1 MCTGCHAALAT
12 SEAARLHAHHDP
24 AGEGGRCVSCHMPRI
39 VYGVLDVHRSH
50 RIEVPEPA
58 RAAAAGRPD
67 ACTSCHV
74 EQTAAWAEG
83 AVRRL
88 WGGARF
94 GPGAPAPAGTSPF
107 EALFGGQ
114 PVARAAAADALG
126 RAPVAHAE
134 ARARRC
140 GALLDVMAR
149 DRYPAVRYLAWRSLR
164 RLTAPDASPGA
175 GFAADYDPSAEP
187 AERDAAVSRLRAALG
202 DSAIAPART
211 LARAAGRRARSGS
224 GDRRMKNSSSGRP
237 FRLLLPPH
245 PSPDRG
251 PLASGRRMSYD
262 REPKAKNGGKLPAQ
276 VWKVRAAQADGAGR
290 DGCDLSGGRRRAGFQ
305 KLCVVKKVLAEKNDR
320 AKSNRFLDEAKVVL
334 RLSHANLVPTFDAGE
349 VDGEFFIAMEL
360 VEGKDLREIWNRCV
374 RTRTRIPLDVALH
387 VAREI
392 CRALAYVH
400 SHADLRLVHRDV
412 APPNILISYFGEV
425 KLTDFGLARS
435 VLKQENTA
443 PGVVFG
449 RASYLSPEQAR
460 GEIAD
465 ARTDIYSL
473 GIVLWELVTGNQY
486 LQLANLDPATAMS
499 LVRHPRVQPPSSKAP
514 WITPNLD
521 ALLMRALAPDREQRF
536 QSAEE
541 MRKALS
547 DIITQISPRADA
559 ERTADFLRGLYDTTA
574 NDERAER
581 DKLLA
586 ESAALLPPPAPR
598 PSARMPVPLSLLESG
613 STKQLEFPKEDDAMG
628 VDFTG
633 RVIDS
638 RYRVI
643 RKIGEGGMGTV
654 YAGEHV
660 EIGKDVAIKI
670 LHPAYSTQQDL
681 VERFRREARAASRIG
696 HPNIID
702 VTDFGETEDGCAYF
716 VMEHLDGIDLADVLS
731 HERRLAPERA
741 CKIATQICR
750 ALAAAHAAGVIH
762 RDLKPENIFLVA
774 RDGQADFV
782 KVLDFGIARSM
793 GRARRLT
800 NPGVAMGTPEY
811 MAPEQAEGGA
821 VDQRSDIYSVG
832 ALIYEMVSGSP
843 PQMSRDK
850 ELIPPRGI
858 KADVPEE
865 LDRIVVRALEA
876 DPAMRY
882 QSMAQFEYDL
892 VKSLFGRSRAVSEML
907 GLHDQE
913 RGVVPEVSYSDE
925 APGGT
930 HPRADGPPTVV
941 RRAPSPVPPPAW
953 EEDRGGRGGDGGVSA
968 ATGTGATRDRR
979 GGWRYAG
986 TFAAL
991 VLVGVAAVTIYRRL
1005 PWNARAQTVAAPTAA
1020 SSGPAQPSDAD
1031 CRAQRLRAGV
1041 ADVERMMGSGF
1052 GFAQLPALQAQLGR
1066 LRAEGGTAIADT
1078 LATRAKGLLVKAAEE
1093 ELDRGEIENGVAH
1106 YRIALALDAHGG
1118 GEAELVAALRTRAQS
1133 ALSANKDTEAVRWAR
1148 EVVAFSGDAD
1158 AHALLAECL
1167 HALREDGEAVTEYE
1181 KALASRP
1188 DDPTF
1193 THGLSAARHTLASD
1207 SKREHA
1213 AHAHRS
1219 ATSTATS
1226 APAPGEAAAPSE
1238 AAAPPSEQPPGEA
1251 PEREPPAAKPD
1262 DREDKADD
1270 KAAPEKAAPSA
1281 PAEPAPDQQH

>member
-1 MCTGCHAALAT
+1 MAETYPLKFGKYVLLKPM
-12 SEAARLHAHHDP
+12 AR
-24 AGEGGRCVSCHMPRI
+24 GGMGAI
-39 VYGVLDVHRSH
+39 FL
-50 RIEVPEPA
+50 
-58 RAAAAGRPD
+58 AAAG
-67 ACTSCHV
+67 
-74 EQTAAWAEG
+74 E
-83 AVRRL
+83 
-88 WGGARF
+88 
-94 GPGAPAPAGTSPF
+94 
-107 EALFGGQ
+107 
-114 PVARAAAADALG
+114 
-126 RAPVAHAE
+126 
-134 ARARRC
+134 
-140 GALLDVMAR
+140 
-149 DRYPAVRYLAWRSLR
+149 
-164 RLTAPDASPGA
+164 
-175 GFAADYDPSAEP
+175 
-187 AERDAAVSRLRAALG
+187 
-202 DSAIAPART
+202 
-211 LARAAGRRARSGS
+211 
-224 GDRRMKNSSSGRP
+224 
-237 FRLLLPPH
+237 
-245 PSPDRG
+245 
-251 PLASGRRMSYD
+251 
-262 REPKAKNGGKLPAQ
+262 
-276 VWKVRAAQADGAGR
+276 
-290 DGCDLSGGRRRAGFQ
+290 AGFQ
-305 KLCVVKKVLAEKNDR
+305 KFCVVKKVIAEKSDR
-320 AKSNRFLDEAKVVL
+320 AKANRFLDEAKVVL

-392 CRALAYVH
+392 SRALAYVH
-400 SHADLRLVHRDV
+400 SHADLKLVHRDV
-412 APPNILISYFGEV
+412 APPNVLISYFGEV

-521 ALLMRALAPDREQRF
+521 ALLLRALAPDRDQRF

-547 DIITQISPRADA
+547 EIIAQISPRADA
-559 ERTADFLRGLYDTTA
+559 ERTADFLRGLYEA
-574 NDERAER
+574 VPKEERDER

-586 ESAALLPPPAPR
+586 ESAPLLAPPKPR
-598 PSARMPVPLSLLESG
+598 QSNRMPVPLSLLESG
-613 STKQLEFPKEDDAMG
+613 STQLQFPKEDESLG

-633 RVIDS
+633 RVIDN

-696 HPNIID
+696 HPHIID
-702 VTDFGETEDGCAYF
+702 VTDFGTTEDGCAYF

-731 HERRLAPERA
+731 HERRLAPQRA
-741 CKIATQICR
+741 CGIAIQICR

-821 VDQRSDIYSVG
+821 VDQRSDIFSVG

-865 LDRIVVRALEA
+865 LDRIAVRAL
-876 DPAMRY
+876 DPIPARRY

-892 VKSLFGRSRAVSEML
+892 AKSLYGRPRAVSEML

-913 RGVVPEVSYSDE
+913 RGVVPADERSYSDE
-925 APGGT
+925 ALGGRA
-930 HPRADGPPTVV
+930 HPRADSPPPTSY
-941 RRAPSPVPPPAW
+941 ASLPSSSQSSSSSSPW
-953 EEDRGGRGGDGGVSA
+953 EEQRGVAAGGSGADTAARGSG
-968 ATGTGATRDRR
+968 

-991 VLVGVAAVTIYRRL
+991 ALVAVAAVPISRRL
-1005 PWNARAQTVAAPTAA
+1005 NWGAHGQTATASVPAA
-1020 SSGPAQPSDAD
+1020 PAQPSEAD
-1031 CRAQRLRAGV
+1031 RRAQRLRAGV
-1041 ADVERMMGSGF
+1041 ADVERMLGSGF
-1052 GFAQLPALQAQLGR
+1052 GFAQLPALQERLAG
-1066 LRAEGGTAIADT
+1066 LRADGGTAITDT
-1078 LATRAKGLLVKAAEE
+1078 LATRARGLLVKAAEE
-1093 ELDRGEIENGVAH
+1093 ELDRGQIEAGVAH

-1133 ALSANKDTEAVRWAR
+1133 ALSANRDTEAVRWAR
-1148 EVVAFSGDAD
+1148 EAVALANGDPA
-1158 AHALLAECL
+1158 AHALLGECL
-1167 HALREDGEAVTEYE
+1167 HALRQDDEAVTEYD
-1181 KALASRP
+1181 KALTSRP

-1193 THGLSAARHTLASD
+1193 THGLSVARHALATESGSAGAT
-1207 SKREHA
+1207 SKHEHGS
-1213 AHAHRS
+1213 HGRR
-1219 ATSTATS
+1219 STATA
-1226 APAPGEAAAPSE
+1226 APVEALPAAPPEASPPPSE
-1238 AAAPPSEQPPGEA
+1238 APAEA
-1251 PEREPPAAKPD
+1251 PDRERPAARPD
-1262 DREDKADD
+1262 DRDDKPRDKTGDDKPRDKAGDD
-1270 KAAPEKAAPSA
+1270 KPAPSA
-1281 PAEPAPDQQH
+1281 PAEPAPDKQQ

>member
-1 MCTGCHAALAT
+1 MAETYPLKFGKYVLLKPM
-12 SEAARLHAHHDP
+12 AR
-24 AGEGGRCVSCHMPRI
+24 GGMGAI
-39 VYGVLDVHRSH
+39 FL
-50 RIEVPEPA
+50 
-58 RAAAAGRPD
+58 AAAG
-67 ACTSCHV
+67 
-74 EQTAAWAEG
+74 
-83 AVRRL
+83 
-88 WGGARF
+88 
-94 GPGAPAPAGTSPF
+94 
-107 EALFGGQ
+107 
-114 PVARAAAADALG
+114 
-126 RAPVAHAE
+126 
-134 ARARRC
+134 
-140 GALLDVMAR
+140 
-149 DRYPAVRYLAWRSLR
+149 
-164 RLTAPDASPGA
+164 
-175 GFAADYDPSAEP
+175 EP
-187 AERDAAVSRLRAALG
+187 
-202 DSAIAPART
+202 
-211 LARAAGRRARSGS
+211 
-224 GDRRMKNSSSGRP
+224 
-237 FRLLLPPH
+237 
-245 PSPDRG
+245 
-251 PLASGRRMSYD
+251 
-262 REPKAKNGGKLPAQ
+262 
-276 VWKVRAAQADGAGR
+276 
-290 DGCDLSGGRRRAGFQ
+290 GFQ
-305 KLCVVKKVLAEKNDR
+305 KFCVVKKVLAEKSDR
-320 AKSNRFLDEAKVVL
+320 SKSNRFLDEAKVVL

-349 VDGEFFIAMEL
+349 VDGEFYIAMEL

-392 CRALAYVH
+392 SRALAYVH

-460 GEIAD
+460 GETAD

-499 LVRHPRVQPPSSKAP
+499 LVRHPRAQPPSSKAP

-547 DIITQISPRADA
+547 EIIAQISPRADA
-559 ERTADFLRGLYDTTA
+559 ERTADFLRGLYDTVA
-574 NDERAER
+574 KEERAER

-586 ESAALLPPPAPR
+586 ESAALLPAPPPR
-598 PSARMPVPLSLLESG
+598 TSSRMPVPLSLLESG
-613 STKQLEFPKEDDAMG
+613 STRLQFPKEDDSMG

-696 HPNIID
+696 HPHIID

-876 DPAMRY
+876 DPAHRY

-913 RGVVPEVSYSDE
+913 RGVVPEISYSDE

-930 HPRADGPPTVV
+930 HPRADSPLAAP
-941 RRAPSPVPPPAW
+941 RRASSPVPPPAW
-953 EEDRGGRGGDGGVSA
+953 EEERGGRGSDADVS
-968 ATGTGATRDRR
+968 TVTGATRDSG

-991 VLVGVAAVTIYRRL
+991 ALVGVAAVTVYRRL
-1005 PWNARAQTVAAPTAA
+1005 PWNAHAQSAAAPSAT
-1020 SSGPAQPSDAD
+1020 SSAPAQPSDAD
-1031 CRAQRLRAGV
+1031 RRAQRLRSGV

-1066 LRAEGGTAIADT
+1066 LRSDGGTGIADT

-1093 ELDRGEIENGVAH
+1093 ELDRGEIEAGVAH

-1148 EVVAFSGDAD
+1148 EVVAFSGGNAE

-1181 KALASRP
+1181 KALATRP

-1193 THGLSAARHTLASD
+1193 THGLSAARHALATD
-1207 SKREHA
+1207 AKREHTS
-1213 AHAHRS
+1213 HAHRS
-1219 ATSTATS
+1219 ASTATS
-1226 APAPGEAAAPSE
+1226 APAPAPSE
-1238 AAAPPSEQPPGEA
+1238 APPPPSDQPSPQPSGEA
-1251 PEREPPAAKPD
+1251 PERERPAARQE
-1262 DREDKADD
+1262 DRGDKGEDKGAS
-1270 KAAPEKAAPSA
+1270 EKAAPSA

>member
-1 MCTGCHAALAT
+1 MAETYPLKFGKYVLLKPM
-12 SEAARLHAHHDP
+12 AR
-24 AGEGGRCVSCHMPRI
+24 GGMGAI
-39 VYGVLDVHRSH
+39 FL
-50 RIEVPEPA
+50 
-58 RAAAAGRPD
+58 AAAG
-67 ACTSCHV
+67 
-74 EQTAAWAEG
+74 
-83 AVRRL
+83 
-88 WGGARF
+88 
-94 GPGAPAPAGTSPF
+94 
-107 EALFGGQ
+107 
-114 PVARAAAADALG
+114 
-126 RAPVAHAE
+126 
-134 ARARRC
+134 
-140 GALLDVMAR
+140 
-149 DRYPAVRYLAWRSLR
+149 
-164 RLTAPDASPGA
+164 
-175 GFAADYDPSAEP
+175 EP
-187 AERDAAVSRLRAALG
+187 
-202 DSAIAPART
+202 
-211 LARAAGRRARSGS
+211 
-224 GDRRMKNSSSGRP
+224 
-237 FRLLLPPH
+237 
-245 PSPDRG
+245 
-251 PLASGRRMSYD
+251 
-262 REPKAKNGGKLPAQ
+262 
-276 VWKVRAAQADGAGR
+276 
-290 DGCDLSGGRRRAGFQ
+290 GFQ
-305 KLCVVKKVLAEKNDR
+305 KLCVVKKVIAEKSDR
-320 AKSNRFLDEAKVVL
+320 AKANRFLDEAKVVL

-349 VDGEFFIAMEL
+349 VDGEFYIAMEL

-392 CRALAYVH
+392 ARALAYVH

-499 LVRHPRVQPPSSKAP
+499 LVRHPRAQPPSSKAP

-521 ALLMRALAPDREQRF
+521 ALLLRSLAPDREARF

-547 DIITQISPRADA
+547 EIIAQISPRADA
-559 ERTADFLRGLYDTTA
+559 ERTADFLRGLYDQVA
-574 NDERAER
+574 KEERAER

-586 ESAALLPPPAPR
+586 ESAPLLAPPATR
-598 PSARMPVPLSLLESG
+598 PSASRMPVPLSLLESG
-613 STKQLEFPKEDDAMG
+613 STQQLNFPKEDDAAS

-696 HPNIID
+696 HPHIID

-865 LDRIVVRALEA
+865 LDRIVVRALEK
-876 DPAMRY
+876 DPALRY

-930 HPRADGPPTVV
+930 HPRADVPPTVV

-953 EEDRGGRGGDGGVSA
+953 EAERGGRGDDAGVSA
-968 ATGTGATRDRR
+968 EAVTGATTRLGRWLALRGDVRGAGAGRRR
-979 GGWRYAG
+979 GGDDLPAAPLERAVGRG
-986 TFAAL
+986 TA
-991 VLVGVAAVTIYRRL
+991 RRPSVL
-1005 PWNARAQTVAAPTAA
+1005 PWRPPSRATPIAGRSACAPGWPTSSGCWGAGSGSRSSPRCKRSWGASAATAA
-1020 SSGPAQPSDAD
+1020 RGSPTPWR
-1031 CRAQRLRAGV
+1031 RAPR
-1041 ADVERMMGSGF
+1041 GS
-1052 GFAQLPALQAQLGR
+1052 
-1066 LRAEGGTAIADT
+1066 
-1078 LATRAKGLLVKAAEE
+1078 
-1093 ELDRGEIENGVAH
+1093 
-1106 YRIALALDAHGG
+1106 
-1118 GEAELVAALRTRAQS
+1118 
-1133 ALSANKDTEAVRWAR
+1133 W
-1148 EVVAFSGDAD
+1148 
-1158 AHALLAECL
+1158 
-1167 HALREDGEAVTEYE
+1167 
-1181 KALASRP
+1181 
-1188 DDPTF
+1188 
-1193 THGLSAARHTLASD
+1193 
-1207 SKREHA
+1207 
-1213 AHAHRS
+1213 
-1219 ATSTATS
+1219 
-1226 APAPGEAAAPSE
+1226 
-1238 AAAPPSEQPPGEA
+1238 
-1251 PEREPPAAKPD
+1251 
-1262 DREDKADD
+1262 
-1270 KAAPEKAAPSA
+1270 
-1281 PAEPAPDQQH
+1281 

>member
-1 MCTGCHAALAT
+1 MAETYPLKFGKYVLLKPM
-12 SEAARLHAHHDP
+12 AR
-24 AGEGGRCVSCHMPRI
+24 GGMGAI
-39 VYGVLDVHRSH
+39 FL
-50 RIEVPEPA
+50 
-58 RAAAAGRPD
+58 AAAG
-67 ACTSCHV
+67 
-74 EQTAAWAEG
+74 
-83 AVRRL
+83 
-88 WGGARF
+88 
-94 GPGAPAPAGTSPF
+94 
-107 EALFGGQ
+107 
-114 PVARAAAADALG
+114 
-126 RAPVAHAE
+126 
-134 ARARRC
+134 
-140 GALLDVMAR
+140 
-149 DRYPAVRYLAWRSLR
+149 
-164 RLTAPDASPGA
+164 
-175 GFAADYDPSAEP
+175 EP
-187 AERDAAVSRLRAALG
+187 
-202 DSAIAPART
+202 
-211 LARAAGRRARSGS
+211 
-224 GDRRMKNSSSGRP
+224 
-237 FRLLLPPH
+237 
-245 PSPDRG
+245 
-251 PLASGRRMSYD
+251 
-262 REPKAKNGGKLPAQ
+262 
-276 VWKVRAAQADGAGR
+276 
-290 DGCDLSGGRRRAGFQ
+290 GFQ
-305 KLCVVKKVLAEKNDR
+305 KFCVVKKVLAEKNDR

-460 GEIAD
+460 GEVAD

-499 LVRHPRVQPPSSKAP
+499 LVRHPRAQPPSSKAP

-559 ERTADFLRGLYDTTA
+559 ERTADFLRGLYDTLA
-574 NDERAER
+574 KEERAER

-586 ESAALLPPPAPR
+586 ESAALLPAPTPR
-598 PSARMPVPLSLLESG
+598 QSARMPVPLSLLESG
-613 STKQLEFPKEDDAMG
+613 STKLQFPKEDDSMG

-696 HPNIID
+696 HPHIID

-876 DPAMRY
+876 DPAHRY

-913 RGVVPEVSYSDE
+913 RGVVPEISYSDE

-930 HPRADGPPTVV
+930 HPRADSPPAAA
-941 RRAPSPVPPPAW
+941 RRPPSPVPPPAW
-953 EEDRGGRGGDGGVSA
+953 EEERGSRGGDAGVSA
-968 ATGTGATRDRR
+968 ASVTGATRDSG

-991 VLVGVAAVTIYRRL
+991 ALVGVAAVTIYRRL
-1005 PWNARAQTVAAPTAA
+1005 PWSARAQTAA
-1020 SSGPAQPSDAD
+1020 SPIAAVTPSLAPAQPSDAD
-1031 CRAQRLRAGV
+1031 RRAQRLRSGV
-1041 ADVERMMGSGF
+1041 ADVERMLGSGF
-1052 GFAQLPALQAQLGR
+1052 GFAQLPALQDQLGR
-1066 LRAEGGTAIADT
+1066 LRADGGSAIADT

-1093 ELDRGEIENGVAH
+1093 ELDRGEIEAGVAH

-1133 ALSANKDTEAVRWAR
+1133 ALSANKDTEALRWAR
-1148 EVVAFSGDAD
+1148 EVVAFSGGSAE

-1181 KALASRP
+1181 KALATRP

-1193 THGLSAARHTLASD
+1193 THGLSAARHALATD
-1207 SKREHA
+1207 SKREHTS
-1213 AHAHRS
+1213 HAHRS

-1226 APAPGEAAAPSE
+1226 APAPVEAQPGEPSE
-1238 AAAPPSEQPPGEA
+1238 AAAPPSDQPSPQPSGEA
-1251 PEREPPAAKPD
+1251 PDRERPAAKPEDHD
-1262 DREDKADD
+1262 DKRPDERSDKSDD
-1270 KAAPEKAAPSA
+1270 KAASEKAAPSA

>member
-1 MCTGCHAALAT
+1 MAETYPLKFGKYVLLKPM
-12 SEAARLHAHHDP
+12 AR
-24 AGEGGRCVSCHMPRI
+24 GGMGAI
-39 VYGVLDVHRSH
+39 FL
-50 RIEVPEPA
+50 
-58 RAAAAGRPD
+58 AAAG
-67 ACTSCHV
+67 
-74 EQTAAWAEG
+74 
-83 AVRRL
+83 
-88 WGGARF
+88 
-94 GPGAPAPAGTSPF
+94 
-107 EALFGGQ
+107 
-114 PVARAAAADALG
+114 
-126 RAPVAHAE
+126 
-134 ARARRC
+134 
-140 GALLDVMAR
+140 
-149 DRYPAVRYLAWRSLR
+149 
-164 RLTAPDASPGA
+164 
-175 GFAADYDPSAEP
+175 EP
-187 AERDAAVSRLRAALG
+187 
-202 DSAIAPART
+202 
-211 LARAAGRRARSGS
+211 
-224 GDRRMKNSSSGRP
+224 
-237 FRLLLPPH
+237 
-245 PSPDRG
+245 
-251 PLASGRRMSYD
+251 
-262 REPKAKNGGKLPAQ
+262 
-276 VWKVRAAQADGAGR
+276 
-290 DGCDLSGGRRRAGFQ
+290 GFQ
-305 KLCVVKKVLAEKNDR
+305 KFCVVKKVIAEKNDR

-392 CRALAYVH
+392 ARALAYVH

-460 GEIAD
+460 GETAD

-486 LQLANLDPATAMS
+486 LQLANLNPATAMS
-499 LVRHPRVQPPSSKAP
+499 LVRHPRAQPASSKAP
-514 WITPNLD
+514 WITANLD

-547 DIITQISPRADA
+547 DIIAQISPRADA
-559 ERTADFLRGLYDTTA
+559 ERTADFLRGLYDTVA
-574 NDERAER
+574 KEERIER

-586 ESAALLPPPAPR
+586 DSASLFAPPAPAPR
-598 PSARMPVPLSLLESG
+598 ASSRMPVPLSLLESG
-613 STKQLEFPKEDDAMG
+613 STRLQFPKEEDSSG

-633 RVIDS
+633 RVIDN

-696 HPNIID
+696 HPHIID

-731 HERRLAPERA
+731 HERRLAPQRA
-741 CKIATQICR
+741 CGIAIQICR

-821 VDQRSDIYSVG
+821 VDQRSDIFSVG

-865 LDRIVVRALEA
+865 LERIVVRAL
-876 DPAMRY
+876 DPIPARRY

-892 VKSLFGRSRAVSEML
+892 AKSLYGRPRAVSEML

-913 RGVVPEVSYSDE
+913 RGVVPASERSYSDE
-925 APGGT
+925 APGGA
-930 HPRADGPPTVV
+930 HPRANSPPPTSYAS
-941 RRAPSPVPPPAW
+941 APSLTPSSSSSS
-953 EEDRGGRGGDGGVSA
+953 SA
-968 ATGTGATRDRR
+968 AWDGERGASGLGPGRAS
-979 GGWRYAG
+979 GSGWRYAG

-991 VLVGVAAVTIYRRL
+991 ALIAVAAVPIYRRL
-1005 PWNARAQTVAAPTAA
+1005 PWGAHAQATPVALPAL
-1020 SSGPAQPSDAD
+1020 AQPSEAD
-1031 CRAQRLRAGV
+1031 RRAQRLRSGV
-1041 ADVERMMGSGF
+1041 ADVERMLGSGF
-1052 GFAQLPALQAQLGR
+1052 GFAQLPALQERLTG
-1066 LRAEGGTAIADT
+1066 LRADGGAAITDT
-1078 LATRAKGLLVKAAEE
+1078 LATRARGLLVKAAEE
-1093 ELDRGEIENGVAH
+1093 ELDHGQIEAGVAH

-1148 EVVAFSGDAD
+1148 EAVSLADGDPA
-1158 AHALLAECL
+1158 AHALLGDCL
-1167 HALREDGEAVTEYE
+1167 HALRHDDEAVAQYE
-1181 KALASRP
+1181 KALTSRP

-1193 THGLSAARHTLASD
+1193 THSLSVARHALAVESG
-1207 SKREHA
+1207 SPGGAGAVRHEHGSS
-1213 AHAHRS
+1213 HGRH
-1219 ATSTATS
+1219 STATPAPIEALPS
-1226 APAPGEAAAPSE
+1226 APAEAS
-1238 AAAPPSEQPPGEA
+1238 PPPAEA
-1251 PEREPPAAKPD
+1251 PAEAPDRERPAAKPD
-1262 DREDKADD
+1262 DREDKPPEDKAREDKPREDKASEKASEKASDD
-1270 KAAPEKAAPSA
+1270 KPAPSA
-1281 PAEPAPDQQH
+1281 PAEPAPDKQQ

>member
-1 MCTGCHAALAT
+1 MAENYPLKFGKYVLLKPM
-12 SEAARLHAHHDP
+12 AR
-24 AGEGGRCVSCHMPRI
+24 GGMGAI
-39 VYGVLDVHRSH
+39 FL
-50 RIEVPEPA
+50 
-58 RAAAAGRPD
+58 AAAG
-67 ACTSCHV
+67 
-74 EQTAAWAEG
+74 E
-83 AVRRL
+83 L
-88 WGGARF
+88 
-94 GPGAPAPAGTSPF
+94 
-107 EALFGGQ
+107 
-114 PVARAAAADALG
+114 
-126 RAPVAHAE
+126 
-134 ARARRC
+134 
-140 GALLDVMAR
+140 
-149 DRYPAVRYLAWRSLR
+149 
-164 RLTAPDASPGA
+164 
-175 GFAADYDPSAEP
+175 
-187 AERDAAVSRLRAALG
+187 
-202 DSAIAPART
+202 
-211 LARAAGRRARSGS
+211 
-224 GDRRMKNSSSGRP
+224 
-237 FRLLLPPH
+237 
-245 PSPDRG
+245 
-251 PLASGRRMSYD
+251 
-262 REPKAKNGGKLPAQ
+262 
-276 VWKVRAAQADGAGR
+276 
-290 DGCDLSGGRRRAGFQ
+290 GFQ
-305 KLCVVKKVLAEKNDR
+305 KFCVVKKVIAEKSDR
-320 AKSNRFLDEAKVVL
+320 AKANRFLDEAKVVL

-349 VDGEFFIAMEL
+349 VDGEFYIAMEL

-392 CRALAYVH
+392 ARALAYVH
-400 SHADLRLVHRDV
+400 THADLRLVHRDV

-460 GEIAD
+460 GETAD

-499 LVRHPRVQPPSSKAP
+499 LVRHPRAQPPSSKAP

-521 ALLMRALAPDREQRF
+521 ALLLRALAPDREQRF

-541 MRKALS
+541 LRKALS
-547 DIITQISPRADA
+547 DIIAQISPRADA
-559 ERTADFLRGLYDTTA
+559 ERTADFLRGLYDTA
-574 NDERAER
+574 AKEERAER

-586 ESAALLPPPAPR
+586 DSAPLFAPAPTR
-598 PSARMPVPLSLLESG
+598 PSASRMPVPLSLLESG
-613 STKQLEFPKEDDAMG
+613 STKLQFPKEEDSMGG

-832 ALIYEMVSGSP
+832 ALIYEMASGSP

-865 LDRIVVRALEA
+865 LDRIVVRALEKN
-876 DPAMRY
+876 PALRY

-913 RGVVPEVSYSDE
+913 RGVVPEISYSDE
-925 APGGT
+925 AGGT
-930 HPRADGPPTVV
+930 HARADSPPATL
-941 RRAPSPVPPPAW
+941 RRASSPVPPPAW
-953 EEDRGGRGGDGGVSA
+953 EAERGSRGDDAGVSA
-968 ATGTGATRDRR
+968 EAVTGGPRASG

-986 TFAAL
+986 TFAVLAL
-991 VLVGVAAVTIYRRL
+991 AGVAAVTIYRRF
-1005 PWNARAQTVAAPTAA
+1005 PWNVPAQTVAAPTAA
-1020 SSGPAQPSDAD
+1020 STAPAQPSDAN
-1031 CRAQRLRAGV
+1031 RRSQRLRSGV
-1041 ADVERMMGSGF
+1041 ADVERMLGSGSGF
-1052 GFAQLPALQAQLGR
+1052 GFAQMPALQAQLGR
-1066 LRAEGGTAIADT
+1066 LRADGGAGIADT

-1093 ELDRGEIENGVAH
+1093 ELDRGEIEAGVAH

-1148 EVVAFSGDAD
+1148 EVVAFSGGSAE

-1181 KALASRP
+1181 KALATRP

-1193 THGLSAARHTLASD
+1193 THGLSAARHALATD
-1207 SKREHA
+1207 SKREHVS
-1213 AHAHRS
+1213 HAHRS
-1219 ATSTATS
+1219 ASSTTAS
-1226 APAPGEAAAPSE
+1226 APAPAGAPAEAT
-1238 AAAPPSEQPPGEA
+1238 APPSDQPSGEA
-1251 PEREPPAAKPD
+1251 PERERPAAKPE
-1262 DREDKADD
+1262 DRDD
-1270 KAAPEKAAPSA
+1270 KAEDKGASEKAAPSV

>member
-1 MCTGCHAALAT
+1 MAENYPLKFGKYVLLKPM
-12 SEAARLHAHHDP
+12 AR
-24 AGEGGRCVSCHMPRI
+24 GGMGAI
-39 VYGVLDVHRSH
+39 FL
-50 RIEVPEPA
+50 
-58 RAAAAGRPD
+58 AAAG
-67 ACTSCHV
+67 A
-74 EQTAAWAEG
+74 
-83 AVRRL
+83 
-88 WGGARF
+88 
-94 GPGAPAPAGTSPF
+94 
-107 EALFGGQ
+107 
-114 PVARAAAADALG
+114 
-126 RAPVAHAE
+126 
-134 ARARRC
+134 
-140 GALLDVMAR
+140 
-149 DRYPAVRYLAWRSLR
+149 
-164 RLTAPDASPGA
+164 
-175 GFAADYDPSAEP
+175 
-187 AERDAAVSRLRAALG
+187 
-202 DSAIAPART
+202 
-211 LARAAGRRARSGS
+211 
-224 GDRRMKNSSSGRP
+224 
-237 FRLLLPPH
+237 
-245 PSPDRG
+245 
-251 PLASGRRMSYD
+251 
-262 REPKAKNGGKLPAQ
+262 
-276 VWKVRAAQADGAGR
+276 
-290 DGCDLSGGRRRAGFQ
+290 AGFQ

-400 SHADLRLVHRDV
+400 SHADLSLVHRDV

-521 ALLMRALAPDREQRF
+521 ALLLRALDPDREQRF

-547 DIITQISPRADA
+547 EIIAQISPRADA
-559 ERTADFLRGLYDTTA
+559 ERTADFLRGLYDTVA
-574 NDERAER
+574 KEERAER

-586 ESAALLPPPAPR
+586 ESAALLPAPAAPSR
-598 PSARMPVPLSLLESG
+598 PSARMPVPLSLLETG
-613 STKQLEFPKEDDAMG
+613 STKLQFPKEDDAAG

-696 HPNIID
+696 HPHIID

-843 PQMSRDK
+843 PQMTRDK

-865 LDRIVVRALEA
+865 LDRIVVRALE
-876 DPAMRY
+876 PNPERRY

-892 VKSLFGRSRAVSEML
+892 VKSLFGRSRAVCEML

-913 RGVVPEVSYSDE
+913 RGVVPEISYSDE

-930 HPRADGPPTVV
+930 HPRADSPPAVV
-941 RRAPSPVPPPAW
+941 RRAPSPVPPPAS
-953 EEDRGGRGGDGGVSA
+953 EAERGADGGPS
-968 ATGTGATRDRR
+968 GGARDSRS
-979 GGWRYAG
+979 GWRYAG
-986 TFAAL
+986 TFAVLA
-991 VLVGVAAVTIYRRL
+991 LVGVAAVTIYRRL
-1005 PWNARAQTVAAPTAA
+1005 PSGGQVQTAAAPTAA
-1020 SSGPAQPSDAD
+1020 SPASSAPAQPSDAD
-1031 CRAQRLRAGV
+1031 RRAQRLRTGV

-1052 GFAQLPALQAQLGR
+1052 GFAQLPALQEQLAS
-1066 LRAEGGTAIADT
+1066 LRSEGGTAIADT

-1093 ELDRGEIENGVAH
+1093 ELDRGEIEAGVAH
-1106 YRIALALDAHGG
+1106 YRTALALDAHGG

-1133 ALSANKDTEAVRWAR
+1133 ALSANRDTDAVRWAR
-1148 EVVAFSGDAD
+1148 EVVAFSGGDAA

-1188 DDPTF
+1188 DDPIF
-1193 THGLSAARHTLASD
+1193 THGLSAARHALATD
-1207 SKREHA
+1207 SKREH
-1213 AHAHRS
+1213 
-1219 ATSTATS
+1219 TSHTHHSTTTAT
-1226 APAPGEAAAPSE
+1226 PAPVEALSGAPSE
-1238 AAAPPSEQPPGEA
+1238 APPPPSDQPPAEA
-1251 PEREPPAAKPD
+1251 PERERRAGKPEGRQD
-1262 DREDKADD
+1262 ERSDQSEDKGAT
-1270 KAAPEKAAPSA
+1270 EKAAPSA

>member
-1 MCTGCHAALAT
+1 MAETYPLKFGKYVLLKPM
-12 SEAARLHAHHDP
+12 AR
-24 AGEGGRCVSCHMPRI
+24 GGMGAI
-39 VYGVLDVHRSH
+39 FL
-50 RIEVPEPA
+50 
-58 RAAAAGRPD
+58 AAAG
-67 ACTSCHV
+67 
-74 EQTAAWAEG
+74 E
-83 AVRRL
+83 L
-88 WGGARF
+88 
-94 GPGAPAPAGTSPF
+94 
-107 EALFGGQ
+107 
-114 PVARAAAADALG
+114 
-126 RAPVAHAE
+126 
-134 ARARRC
+134 
-140 GALLDVMAR
+140 
-149 DRYPAVRYLAWRSLR
+149 
-164 RLTAPDASPGA
+164 
-175 GFAADYDPSAEP
+175 
-187 AERDAAVSRLRAALG
+187 
-202 DSAIAPART
+202 
-211 LARAAGRRARSGS
+211 
-224 GDRRMKNSSSGRP
+224 
-237 FRLLLPPH
+237 
-245 PSPDRG
+245 
-251 PLASGRRMSYD
+251 
-262 REPKAKNGGKLPAQ
+262 
-276 VWKVRAAQADGAGR
+276 
-290 DGCDLSGGRRRAGFQ
+290 GFQ
-305 KLCVVKKVLAEKNDR
+305 KFCVVKKVIAEKSDR
-320 AKSNRFLDEAKVVL
+320 AKANRFLDEAKVVL

-349 VDGEFFIAMEL
+349 VDGEFYIAMEL

-392 CRALAYVH
+392 ARALAYVH

-449 RASYLSPEQAR
+449 RAAYLSPEQAR
-460 GEIAD
+460 GETAD

-499 LVRHPRVQPPSSKAP
+499 LVRHPRVQPASSKAP

-559 ERTADFLRGLYDTTA
+559 ERTADFLRGLYDPTA
-574 NDERAER
+574 KEERAER

-586 ESAALLPPPAPR
+586 ESAALLPVPPPR
-598 PSARMPVPLSLLESG
+598 VSARMPVPLSLLESG
-613 STKQLEFPKEDDAMG
+613 STKLEFPKEEDSSG

-696 HPNIID
+696 HPHIID

-731 HERRLAPERA
+731 HERRLSPERA

-858 KADVPEE
+858 KADVPDE
-865 LDRIVVRALEA
+865 LDRIAVRALEQ
-876 DPAMRY
+876 DPALRY

-913 RGVVPEVSYSDE
+913 RGVVPEISYSDE

-930 HPRADGPPTVV
+930 HPRADSPLAMP
-941 RRAPSPVPPPAW
+941 RRAPSPVPPPARKQPEPEQGQEQ
-953 EEDRGGRGGDGGVSA
+953 EEDERTAEPPVSVPA
-968 ATGTGATRDRR
+968 LTGATRDSG

-991 VLVGVAAVTIYRRL
+991 ALVGVVAVTIYRRL
-1005 PWNARAQTVAAPTAA
+1005 PWNVHAQMAPTAPA
-1020 SSGPAQPSDAD
+1020 AVTSSAAPAPPNDAD
-1031 CRAQRLRAGV
+1031 RRAQRLRSGV

-1052 GFAQLPALQAQLGR
+1052 GFAQLPAMQEQLGR
-1066 LRAEGGTAIADT
+1066 LRAEGGTGIADT

-1093 ELDRGEIENGVAH
+1093 ELDRGEIEAGVAH

-1133 ALSANKDTEAVRWAR
+1133 ALSAHKDTDAVRWAR
-1148 EVVAFSGDAD
+1148 EVVTISGGNAE

-1181 KALASRP
+1181 KALAARP

-1193 THGLSAARHTLASD
+1193 THGLTAARHALAAD
-1207 SKREHA
+1207 TRREHA
-1213 AHAHRS
+1213 THAHRP
-1219 ATSTATS
+1219 AASTTTPG
-1226 APAPGEAAAPSE
+1226 PAPVEPSPGAPSE
-1238 AAAPPSEQPPGEA
+1238 AAPPPSEQPPAEA
-1251 PEREPPAAKPD
+1251 PERAPD
-1262 DREDKADD
+1262 KADVKADD
-1270 KAAPEKAAPSA
+1270 KGASEKAEPSA

>member
-1 MCTGCHAALAT
+1 MAENYPLKFGKYVLLKPM
-12 SEAARLHAHHDP
+12 AR
-24 AGEGGRCVSCHMPRI
+24 GGMGAI
-39 VYGVLDVHRSH
+39 FL
-50 RIEVPEPA
+50 
-58 RAAAAGRPD
+58 AAAGE
-67 ACTSCHV
+67 T
-74 EQTAAWAEG
+74 
-83 AVRRL
+83 
-88 WGGARF
+88 
-94 GPGAPAPAGTSPF
+94 
-107 EALFGGQ
+107 
-114 PVARAAAADALG
+114 
-126 RAPVAHAE
+126 
-134 ARARRC
+134 
-140 GALLDVMAR
+140 
-149 DRYPAVRYLAWRSLR
+149 
-164 RLTAPDASPGA
+164 
-175 GFAADYDPSAEP
+175 
-187 AERDAAVSRLRAALG
+187 
-202 DSAIAPART
+202 
-211 LARAAGRRARSGS
+211 
-224 GDRRMKNSSSGRP
+224 
-237 FRLLLPPH
+237 
-245 PSPDRG
+245 
-251 PLASGRRMSYD
+251 
-262 REPKAKNGGKLPAQ
+262 
-276 VWKVRAAQADGAGR
+276 
-290 DGCDLSGGRRRAGFQ
+290 GFQ
-305 KLCVVKKVLAEKNDR
+305 KLCVVKKVIAEKSDR
-320 AKSNRFLDEAKVVL
+320 AKANRFLDEAKVVL

-349 VDGEFFIAMEL
+349 VEGEFYIAMEL

-392 CRALAYVH
+392 ARALAYVH

-460 GEIAD
+460 GETAD

-499 LVRHPRVQPPSSKAP
+499 LVRHPRAQPPSSKAP

-521 ALLMRALAPDREQRF
+521 ALLLRALAPDREQRF

-547 DIITQISPRADA
+547 DIIAQISPRADA
-559 ERTADFLRGLYDTTA
+559 ERTADFLRGLYDQVA
-574 NDERAER
+574 KEERIER

-586 ESAALLPPPAPR
+586 ESAPLLAPPPPR

-613 STKQLEFPKEDDAMG
+613 STRLQFPKEEDSTG

-696 HPNIID
+696 HPHIID

-865 LDRIVVRALEA
+865 LDRIVVRALEPN
-876 DPAMRY
+876 PARRY

-913 RGVVPEVSYSDE
+913 RGVVPEISYSDE

-930 HPRADGPPTVV
+930 HPRAD
-941 RRAPSPVPPPAW
+941 SPVPRPAATPAPSW
-953 EEDRGGRGGDGGVSA
+953 EADGGA
-968 ATGTGATRDRR
+968 PGATAVGAARDSG

-991 VLVGVAAVTIYRRL
+991 ALVGVAAVTIYRRL
-1005 PWNARAQTVAAPTAA
+1005 PWNAHAQTAAAPA
-1020 SSGPAQPSDAD
+1020 PAFQAPSPPSDAD
-1031 CRAQRLRAGV
+1031 RRAQRLRAGV

-1052 GFAQLPALQAQLGR
+1052 GFAQLPALQEQLGR
-1066 LRAEGGTAIADT
+1066 LRSEGGTAIADT

-1093 ELDRGEIENGVAH
+1093 ELDRGEIEAGVSH

-1148 EVVAFSGDAD
+1148 EAVAFSGGDAD
-1158 AHALLAECL
+1158 AHALLADCL

-1181 KALASRP
+1181 KALATRP

-1193 THGLSAARHTLASD
+1193 THSLSAARHALATD
-1207 SKREHA
+1207 AKREHA
-1213 AHAHRS
+1213 SHARH
-1219 ATSTATS
+1219 AMTTATPAPVEALPATPS
-1226 APAPGEAAAPSE
+1226 EVAPAPPD
-1238 AAAPPSEQPPGEA
+1238 QPPAEA
-1251 PEREPPAAKPD
+1251 PERERPAAKPEEIPD
-1262 DREDKADD
+1262 RREDKRDD
-1270 KAAPEKAAPSA
+1270 KAAPEKPAPSA

>member
-1 MCTGCHAALAT
+1 MT
-12 SEAARLHAHHDP
+12 P
-24 AGEGGRCVSCHMPRI
+24 
-39 VYGVLDVHRSH
+39 
-50 RIEVPEPA
+50 
-58 RAAAAGRPD
+58 
-67 ACTSCHV
+67 
-74 EQTAAWAEG
+74 
-83 AVRRL
+83 
-88 WGGARF
+88 
-94 GPGAPAPAGTSPF
+94 
-107 EALFGGQ
+107 
-114 PVARAAAADALG
+114 
-126 RAPVAHAE
+126 
-134 ARARRC
+134 
-140 GALLDVMAR
+140 
-149 DRYPAVRYLAWRSLR
+149 
-164 RLTAPDASPGA
+164 
-175 GFAADYDPSAEP
+175 
-187 AERDAAVSRLRAALG
+187 
-202 DSAIAPART
+202 
-211 LARAAGRRARSGS
+211 
-224 GDRRMKNSSSGRP
+224 SSSGVAASRDKIRGRSRP
-237 FRLLLPPH
+237 GGECPTIASLKRTMAETYPLKFGKYVLLKPMA
-245 PSPDRG
+245 RG
-251 PLASGRRMSYD
+251 GMGAIFLAATG
-262 REPKAKNGGKLPAQ
+262 EP
-276 VWKVRAAQADGAGR
+276 
-290 DGCDLSGGRRRAGFQ
+290 GFQ
-305 KLCVVKKVLAEKNDR
+305 KFCVVKKVIAEKSDR
-320 AKSNRFLDEAKVVL
+320 SKANRFLDEAKVVL

-349 VDGEFFIAMEL
+349 VDGEFYIAMEL

-392 CRALAYVH
+392 SRALAYVH

-460 GEIAD
+460 GELAD

-499 LVRHPRVQPPSSKAP
+499 LVRHPRAQPASSKAP

-547 DIITQISPRADA
+547 DIIAQISPRADA
-559 ERTADFLRGLYDTTA
+559 ERTADFLRGLYDTVA
-574 NDERAER
+574 KEERAER

-586 ESAALLPPPAPR
+586 ESAALLPAPPPR
-598 PSARMPVPLSLLESG
+598 QSARMPVPLSLLESG
-613 STKQLEFPKEDDAMG
+613 STKQLQFPKEDDSAG

-696 HPNIID
+696 HPHIID

-876 DPAMRY
+876 DPAHRY

-913 RGVVPEVSYSDE
+913 RGVVPEISYSDE

-930 HPRADGPPTVV
+930 HPRADSPPATV

-953 EEDRGGRGGDGGVSA
+953 EAERSGRGGDAGVSD
-968 ATGTGATRDRR
+968 ATVTGATRDSGWRLALRGNLRGAGAGRR
-979 GGWRYAG
+979 GGG
-986 TFAAL
+986 DGLPAAPL
-991 VLVGVAAVTIYRRL
+991 ER
-1005 PWNARAQTVAAPTAA
+1005 ARAVGRRTERRIQRARAAERRRSPVAAPARRGGRRRADDGERVRVRAAPRAA
-1020 SSGPAQPSDAD
+1020 SAAGAPP
-1031 CRAQRLRAGV
+1031 LR
-1041 ADVERMMGSGF
+1041 R
-1052 GFAQLPALQAQLGR
+1052 R
-1066 LRAEGGTAIADT
+1066 HR
-1078 LATRAKGLLVKAAEE
+1078 
-1093 ELDRGEIENGVAH
+1093 DRRH
-1106 YRIALALDAHGG
+1106 P
-1118 GEAELVAALRTRAQS
+1118 
-1133 ALSANKDTEAVRWAR
+1133 
-1148 EVVAFSGDAD
+1148 GDP
-1158 AHALLAECL
+1158 
-1167 HALREDGEAVTEYE
+1167 RQG
-1181 KALASRP
+1181 
-1188 DDPTF
+1188 
-1193 THGLSAARHTLASD
+1193 
-1207 SKREHA
+1207 
-1213 AHAHRS
+1213 
-1219 ATSTATS
+1219 
-1226 APAPGEAAAPSE
+1226 APGEGGRGGARPRRDRGGRRALPDRAGARRPRRWRGGAGGRAADARAIGAVGQQGHRGGPLGARGGGVFGWQRRSARAPGRV
-1238 AAAPPSEQPPGEA
+1238 PPRLARGRRSGHRV
-1251 PEREPPAAKPD
+1251 REGAGDAS
-1262 DREDKADD
+1262 R
-1270 KAAPEKAAPSA
+1270 
-1281 PAEPAPDQQH
+1281 